1 MFFAM
6 ISWKMICND
15 PVAGLGFML
24 VILLPIAIIP
34 LLASGRNS
42 EGGLFTKMYD
52 YFFAPREYPW
62 VRGWG
67 RKMWLLRK
75 KKGEKLSWEA

>member
-1 MFFAM
+1 MFLAM
-6 ISWKMICND
+6 ISWGKICSD
-15 PVAGLGFML
+15 PIAGLGFMS
-24 VILLPIAIIP
+24 VILLLIVTIPI
-34 LLASGRNS
+34 LASGRNS
-42 EGGLFTKMYD
+42 EGGLFAKVYD

-62 VRGWG
+62 IRGWG